1 MLTCSDKPDLGRRIS
16 DRWPG
21 AKLVD
26 RLHEPSWGYR
36 ALHVIVYEEGC
47 WIEVQVRTY
56 WQDVWAQISER
67 LADAWGR
74 QIRYGAPPDPPDD
87 LGKGL
92 SRTQVLAVV
101 QDLSARVESRGLDT
115 SPGPADIGSEAC
127 DRARMLRNGGVR
139 RHPRADRP
147 TAQRR
152 IGRGGEEDADVGGGR
167 LGLVLGWVGG
177 HDNSAE
183 VVGPSK

>member
-36 ALHVIVYEEGC
+36 ALHVIVQEEGC
-47 WIEVQVRTY
+47 WVEVQVRTY

-101 QDLSARVESRGLDT
+101 QDLSARVESYETLWTDLADLRREERRLELPPP
-115 SPGPADIGSEAC
+115 SPQEVEALE
-127 DRARMLRNGGVR
+127 RAVE
-139 RHPRADRP
+139 
-147 TAQRR
+147 QRR
-152 IGRGGEEDADVGGGR
+152 RLLEPLGAILEGLPAFLGDA
-167 LGLVLGWVGG
+167 
-177 HDNSAE
+177 
-183 VVGPSK
+183 